1 MDVSQ
6 KKVNEVRRIIPWL
19 SIPVLLST
27 CMVPA
32 KISTRPTPLNFL
44 TPSPPLNASCTESTL
59 AMRGKLNVMAL
70 PGHTGNSAPDL
81 VWTIPI

>member
-6 KKVNEVRRIIPWL
+6 KKVNEVRRIILLL

-32 KISTRPTPLNFL
+32 KISTQPTSLNFL
-44 TPSPPLNASCTESTL
+44 TPSPLLNAS
-59 AMRGKLNVMAL
+59 R
-70 PGHTGNSAPDL
+70 TGS
-81 VWTIPI
+81 